1 MEAYTR
7 RVTAEQIRAARKE
20 NLYQFLLD
28 HHEDEF
34 EVEGNSLRW
43 KKNHSLSIRKDYA
56 GYLDFATSEHGNGID
71 FLTRYLRY
79 DFLSAVQCLSKS
91 STQPADSPENDALK
105 AFISKMPLPLPAASS
120 QSQKVIDCLN
130 GRGIPETLTRDLLDC
145 GLLYQSAVHS
155 NLVFVSKLR
164 DFCEVRGTHPEIAF
178 HQCRKLAPDRCW
190 GYSTKPRP
198 RVAFICEAAIDA
210 LSLCVLLEIAG
221 HAPFQA
227 MYCSIAGVGNQKAIE
242 RISSYLPV
250 SILAVDNDDAGD
262 TCRKRNQHLFTL
274 KPVCKDWNE
283 DLQKYLQTRDAC
295 YLTVFDQ
302 LKEVLD
308 RETDPATLEGESV

>member
-1 MEAYTR
+1 
-7 RVTAEQIRAARKE
+7 
-20 NLYQFLLD
+20 
-28 HHEDEF
+28 
-34 EVEGNSLRW
+34 
-43 KKNHSLSIRKDYA
+43 
-56 GYLDFATSEHGNGID
+56 
-71 FLTRYLRY
+71 
-79 DFLSAVQCLSKS
+79 
-91 STQPADSPENDALK
+91 
-105 AFISKMPLPLPAASS
+105 
-120 QSQKVIDCLN
+120 
-130 GRGIPETLTRDLLDC
+130 
-145 GLLYQSAVHS
+145 
-155 NLVFVSKLR
+155 
-164 DFCEVRGTHPEIAF
+164 
-178 HQCRKLAPDRCW
+178 
-190 GYSTKPRP
+190 
-198 RVAFICEAAIDA
+198 
-210 LSLCVLLEIAG
+210 
-221 HAPFQA
+221 